1 LHELQVACA
10 DGDDDVFGLKYEYES
25 DGNWVNDVIIVIYF
39 LCFYLM

>member
-25 DGNWVNDVIIVIYF
+25 DGN
-39 LCFYLM
+39 